1 MNKTDSAKNML
12 IDTIDS
18 LVREK
23 YGDSYGDGEPFSR
36 LCPAIYE
43 LDRKDLQRIAN
54 LLCNK
59 PYAETPEIG
68 KMEIMSLMCAVEAT
82 AGMSKD
88 KVMVKRALDLAEG
101 MNKTPL
107 IKTLKVSYSE
117 FLASKKTDSKT
128 HDETEKNKDGAGK
141 NKPSPKGREQS
152 VQTEHSI
159 GRNTE
164 KTGRKT
170 GRLGR

>member
-43 LDRKDLQRIAN
+43 LDIKDLQRISN

-68 KMEIMSLMCAVEAT
+68 KLEIMSLMCAVEAT

-88 KVMVKRALDLAEG
+88 KVMAKIVFDLANG
-101 MNKTPL
+101 TKKSTGL
-107 IKTLKVSYSE
+107 IEKVKESCFEILSP
-117 FLASKKTDSKT
+117 KKTDSKT
-128 HDETEKNKDGAGK
+128 HDETDNSKDGAEK
-141 NKPSPKGREQS
+141 NNPSPKGREKS
-152 VQTEHSI
+152 VQPKHRI
-159 GRNTE
+159 GRNIE
-164 KTGRKT
+164 Y
-170 GRLGR
+170 LGR

>member
-43 LDRKDLQRIAN
+43 LDRKDLQRIVN

-59 PYAETPEIG
+59 PYAETAEIG
-68 KMEIMSLMCAVEAT
+68 KMEILSLMCAVEAT
-82 AGMSKD
+82 AGMSKS
-88 KVMVKRALDLAEG
+88 KVMVKRTLDLAED
-101 MNKTPL
+101 MKSTDL
-107 IKTLKVSYSE
+107 IEKVKESYREILSP
-117 FLASKKTDSKT
+117 KKT
-128 HDETEKNKDGAGK
+128 HDEPDKNIDGAGK
-141 NKPSPKGREQS
+141 NNPSPKGREQS
-152 VQTEHSI
+152 VQTKRKT
-159 GRNTE
+159 GRNLE
-164 KTGRKT
+164 KTGRLV
-170 GRLGR
+170 R

>member
-23 YGDSYGDGEPFSR
+23 YGDSYSDGEPFSR

-43 LDRKDLQRIAN
+43 LDIKDLQRISN

-68 KMEIMSLMCAVEAT
+68 KLEIMSLMCAVEGASVDRYH
-82 AGMSKD
+82 AMA
-88 KVMVKRALDLAEG
+88 KRGYDRA
-101 MNKTPL
+101 
-107 IKTLKVSYSE
+107 IKTNTGLGQAVVECFSKILSPKQKS
-117 FLASKKTDSKT
+117 ASKTQ
-128 HDETEKNKDGAGK
+128 DEPDKNKDGAEK
-141 NKPSPKGREQS
+141 NNPSPKGREKS
-152 VQTEHSI
+152 VQPKHRI
-159 GRNTE
+159 GRNIE
-164 KTGRKT
+164 Y
-170 GRLGR
+170 LGR

>member
-43 LDRKDLQRIAN
+43 LSNKDLQRIAN

-68 KMEIMSLMCAVEAT
+68 KMEIMALMCAVEAT

-88 KVMVKRALDLAEG
+88 KVMAKRGLNLDKDMKSTG
-101 MNKTPL
+101 L
-107 IKTLKVSYSE
+107 IETLKVSYSE
-117 FLASKKTDSKT
+117 FLTPKKTDSKT
-128 HDETEKNKDGAGK
+128 HDETDKNIDGAGK
-141 NKPSPKGREQS
+141 NNPSPKGREQT

>member
-43 LDRKDLQRIAN
+43 LDRKDLQRISN

-59 PYAETPEIG
+59 PYAETAEIG
-68 KMEIMSLMCAVEAT
+68 KMEILSLMCAVEAT
-82 AGMSKD
+82 AGMSKS
-88 KVMVKRALDLAEG
+88 KVMVKRTLDLAED
-101 MNKTPL
+101 MKSTDL
-107 IKTLKVSYSE
+107 IEKVKESYREILSP
-117 FLASKKTDSKT
+117 KKT
-128 HDETEKNKDGAGK
+128 HDEPDKNIDGAGK
-141 NKPSPKGREQS
+141 NNPSPKGREQS
-152 VQTEHSI
+152 VQTKRKT
-159 GRNTE
+159 GRNLE
-164 KTGRKT
+164 KTGRLV
-170 GRLGR
+170 R

>member
-82 AGMSKD
+82 AGMSKS
-88 KVMVKRALDLAEG
+88 KVMVKRTLDLAED
-101 MNKTPL
+101 MKSTDL
-107 IKTLKVSYSE
+107 IEKVKESYREILSP
-117 FLASKKTDSKT
+117 KKT
-128 HDETEKNKDGAGK
+128 HDEPDKNIDGAGK
-141 NKPSPKGREQS
+141 NNPSPKGREQS
-152 VQTEHSI
+152 VQTKRKT
-159 GRNTE
+159 GRNLE
-164 KTGRKT
+164 KTGRLV
-170 GRLGR
+170 R

>member
-23 YGDSYGDGEPFSR
+23 FGDSYGDGEPFSR

-43 LDRKDLQRIAN
+43 LDIKDLQRISN

-68 KMEIMSLMCAVEAT
+68 KLEIMSLMCAVEAT

-88 KVMVKRALDLAEG
+88 KVMAKRGLDLAKDMKSTG
-101 MNKTPL
+101 L
-107 IKTLKVSYSE
+107 IETLKVSYSE
-117 FLASKKTDSKT
+117 FLTPKSPKEKSASKTQ
-128 HDETEKNKDGAGK
+128 DEPDNHIDDAGK

-152 VQTEHSI
+152 V
-159 GRNTE
+159 E
-164 KTGRKT
+164 KSVQPKHRF
-170 GRLGR
+170 GRLR

>member
-23 YGDSYGDGEPFSR
+23 FGDSYGDGEPFSR

-43 LDRKDLQRIAN
+43 LDRKDLQSIVN

-68 KMEIMSLMCAVEAT
+68 KMEIMSLMCAVEGA

-88 KVMVKRALDLAEG
+88 KAIAKIVFDLANG
-101 MNKTPL
+101 TKKSTDL
-107 IKTLKVSYSE
+107 IETLKVSYSE
-117 FLASKKTDSKT
+117 FLTPKFPKQKFASKT
-128 HDETEKNKDGAGK
+128 HDEPDNNIDGAEKN
-141 NKPSPKGREQS
+141 NSSPKGREQS
-152 VQTEHSI
+152 V
-159 GRNTE
+159 E
-164 KTGRKT
+164 KSVQPKHRF
-170 GRLGR
+170 GRLR

>member
-43 LDRKDLQRIAN
+43 LDRKDLQRIVN

-59 PYAETPEIG
+59 PYAETAEIG
-68 KMEIMSLMCAVEAT
+68 KMEILSLMCAVEAT
-82 AGMSKD
+82 AGMSKS
-88 KVMVKRALDLAEG
+88 KVMVKRTLDLAED
-101 MNKTPL
+101 MKSTDL
-107 IKTLKVSYSE
+107 IEKVKKSYREILSP
-117 FLASKKTDSKT
+117 KKT
-128 HDETEKNKDGAGK
+128 HDEPDKNIDGAGK
-141 NKPSPKGREQS
+141 NNPSPKGREQS
-152 VQTEHSI
+152 VQTKRKT
-159 GRNTE
+159 GRNLE
-164 KTGRKT
+164 KTGRLV
-170 GRLGR
+170 R

>member
-43 LDRKDLQRIAN
+43 LDRKDLQRIVN

-82 AGMSKD
+82 AGMSKS
-88 KVMVKRALDLAEG
+88 KVMVKRTLDLAED
-101 MNKTPL
+101 MKSTDL

-117 FLASKKTDSKT
+117 FLTPKSPKEKSASKTQDKPDN
-128 HDETEKNKDGAGK
+128 HIDDAGK

-152 VQTEHSI
+152 V
-159 GRNTE
+159 E
-164 KTGRKT
+164 KSVQPKRQL
-170 GRLGR
+170 GRLR

>member
-43 LDRKDLQRIAN
+43 LDRKDLQSIVN

-68 KMEIMSLMCAVEAT
+68 KMEIMALMCAVEAT

-88 KVMVKRALDLAEG
+88 KVMAKRGLDLAKDMKSTG
-101 MNKTPL
+101 L
-107 IKTLKVSYSE
+107 IETLKVSYSE
-117 FLASKKTDSKT
+117 FLTPKKTDSKT
-128 HDETEKNKDGAGK
+128 HDETDKNIDGAEK
-141 NKPSPKGREQS
+141 NKPSPKGRSEGVTQN
-152 VQTEHSI
+152 VQTKHKT

-164 KTGRKT
+164 Y
-170 GRLGR
+170 LGR

>member
-43 LDRKDLQRIAN
+43 LDRKDLQRISN
-54 LLCNK
+54 LLCKK
-59 PYAETPEIG
+59 PYAETAEIG
-68 KMEIMSLMCAVEAT
+68 KMEILSLMCAVEAT

-88 KVMVKRALDLAEG
+88 KAIAQIVFDLANG
-101 MNKTPL
+101 TKKSTGL
-107 IKTLKVSYSE
+107 IEKVKESYREILSP
-117 FLASKKTDSKT
+117 KKT
-128 HDETEKNKDGAGK
+128 HDEPDKNIDGAGK
-141 NKPSPKGREQS
+141 NNPSPKGREKPEKS
-152 VQTEHSI
+152 VQPKHRN
-159 GRNTE
+159 GRNLE
-164 KTGRKT
+164 KPGRNIEY
-170 GRLGR
+170 LGR

>member
-82 AGMSKD
+82 AGMSKG
-88 KVMVKRALDLAEG
+88 KSIANEVLKRTEG
-101 MNKTPL
+101 MNKTDL
-107 IKTLKVSYSE
+107 IKTLKASYSE
-117 FLASKKTDSKT
+117 FLTPKFPKEKSASKTQ
-128 HDETEKNKDGAGK
+128 DEPDNHIDDAGK
-141 NKPSPKGREQS
+141 NKPSPKGRDQS
-152 VQTEHSI
+152 VQTKHKT
-159 GRNTE
+159 GRNLE
-164 KTGRKT
+164 KTGRLV
-170 GRLGR
+170 R

>member
-43 LDRKDLQRIAN
+43 LDRKDLQRIVN

-68 KMEIMSLMCAVEAT
+68 KMEIMALMCAVEAT

-88 KVMVKRALDLAEG
+88 KVMAKRGLDLAKDMES
-101 MNKTPL
+101 TRL
-107 IKTLKVSYSE
+107 IEKVKKSYLEILSP
-117 FLASKKTDSKT
+117 KKT
-128 HDETEKNKDGAGK
+128 HDEPDKNIDGAGK

-164 KTGRKT
+164 KTVRKT
-170 GRLGR
+170 GRLR

>member
-43 LDRKDLQRIAN
+43 LDRKDLQRIVN

-82 AGMSKD
+82 AGMSKS
-88 KVMVKRALDLAEG
+88 KVMVKRTLDLAED
-101 MNKTPL
+101 MKSTDL
-107 IKTLKVSYSE
+107 IEKVKESYREILSP
-117 FLASKKTDSKT
+117 KKT
-128 HDETEKNKDGAGK
+128 HDEPDKNIDGAGK
-141 NKPSPKGREQS
+141 NNPSPKGREQS
-152 VQTEHSI
+152 VQTKRKT
-159 GRNTE
+159 GRNLE
-164 KTGRKT
+164 KTGRLV
-170 GRLGR
+170 R

>member
-43 LDRKDLQRIAN
+43 LSNKDLQRISN

-68 KMEIMSLMCAVEAT
+68 KMEILSLMCAVEAT
-82 AGMSKD
+82 AGMSKN
-88 KVMVKRALDLAEG
+88 KAIAQIVFDLANG
-101 MNKTPL
+101 TKKSTGL
-107 IKTLKVSYSE
+107 IEKVKESYREILSP
-117 FLASKKTDSKT
+117 KKT
-128 HDETEKNKDGAGK
+128 HDEPDKNIDGAGK
-141 NKPSPKGREQS
+141 NNPSPKGREQS
-152 VQTEHSI
+152 VQTKRKT
-159 GRNTE
+159 GRNLE
-164 KTGRKT
+164 KTGRLV
-170 GRLGR
+170 R

>member
-43 LDRKDLQRIAN
+43 LDRKDLHRISN

-59 PYAETPEIG
+59 PYAETAEIG
-68 KMEIMSLMCAVEAT
+68 KMEILSLMCAVEAT
-82 AGMSKD
+82 AGMSKS
-88 KVMVKRALDLAEG
+88 KVMVKRTLDLAED
-101 MNKTPL
+101 MKSTDL
-107 IKTLKVSYSE
+107 IEKVKKSYREILSP
-117 FLASKKTDSKT
+117 KKT
-128 HDETEKNKDGAGK
+128 HDEPDKNIDGAGK
-141 NKPSPKGREQS
+141 NNPSPKGREQS
-152 VQTEHSI
+152 VQTKRKT
-159 GRNTE
+159 GRNLE
-164 KTGRKT
+164 KTGRLV
-170 GRLGR
+170 R

>member
-43 LDRKDLQRIAN
+43 LDRKDLQRISN

-59 PYAETPEIG
+59 PYAETAEIG
-68 KMEIMSLMCAVEAT
+68 KMEILSLMCAVEAT
-82 AGMSKD
+82 AGMSKS
-88 KVMVKRALDLAEG
+88 KVMVKRTLDLAED
-101 MNKTPL
+101 MKSTDL
-107 IKTLKVSYSE
+107 IEKVKKSYREILSP
-117 FLASKKTDSKT
+117 KKT
-128 HDETEKNKDGAGK
+128 HDEPDKNIDGAGK
-141 NKPSPKGREQS
+141 NNPSPKGREQS
-152 VQTEHSI
+152 VQTKRKT
-159 GRNTE
+159 GRNLE
-164 KTGRKT
+164 KTGRLV
-170 GRLGR
+170 R

>member
-68 KMEIMSLMCAVEAT
+68 KMEILALICAVEGASVDRYH
-82 AGMSKD
+82 AMA
-88 KVMVKRALDLAEG
+88 KRGYDRA
-101 MNKTPL
+101 
-107 IKTLKVSYSE
+107 IKTNTGLGQAVVECFSKILSPKQKS
-117 FLASKKTDSKT
+117 ASKTQDKPDN
-128 HDETEKNKDGAGK
+128 HIDDAGK
-141 NKPSPKGREQS
+141 NKPSPKGREKS
-152 VQTEHSI
+152 VQPK
-159 GRNTE
+159 RQL
-164 KTGRKT
+164 
-170 GRLGR
+170 GRLR

>member
-43 LDRKDLQRIAN
+43 LDRKDLQHIAS

-68 KMEIMSLMCAVEAT
+68 KMEIMSLMCAVEGASGDRYH
-82 AGMSKD
+82 AMA
-88 KVMVKRALDLAEG
+88 KRGYDRA
-101 MNKTPL
+101 
-107 IKTLKVSYSE
+107 IKTNTGLGQAVVECFSKILAPKQKS
-117 FLASKKTDSKT
+117 ASKTQ
-128 HDETEKNKDGAGK
+128 DEPDKNKDGAEK
-141 NKPSPKGREQS
+141 NNPSPKGREKS
-152 VQTEHSI
+152 VQLK
-159 GRNTE
+159 RQL
-164 KTGRKT
+164 
-170 GRLGR
+170 GRLR

>member
-43 LDRKDLQRIAN
+43 LDIKDLQRISN

-68 KMEIMSLMCAVEAT
+68 KLEIMSLMCAVEGASVDRYH
-82 AGMSKD
+82 AMA
-88 KVMVKRALDLAEG
+88 KRGYDRA
-101 MNKTPL
+101 
-107 IKTLKVSYSE
+107 IKTNTGLGQAVVECFSKILSPKQKS
-117 FLASKKTDSKT
+117 ASKTQ
-128 HDETEKNKDGAGK
+128 DEPDKNKDGAEK
-141 NKPSPKGREQS
+141 NNPSPKGREKS
-152 VQTEHSI
+152 VQLK
-159 GRNTE
+159 RQL
-164 KTGRKT
+164 
-170 GRLGR
+170 GRLR

>member
-43 LDRKDLQRIAN
+43 LDIKDLQRISN

-68 KMEIMSLMCAVEAT
+68 KMEIMSLMCAVEGASVDRYH
-82 AGMSKD
+82 AMA
-88 KVMVKRALDLAEG
+88 KRGYDRA
-101 MNKTPL
+101 
-107 IKTLKVSYSE
+107 IKTNTGLGQTVVECFSKILSPKQKS
-117 FLASKKTDSKT
+117 ASKTQ
-128 HDETEKNKDGAGK
+128 DEPDKNKDGAEK
-141 NKPSPKGREQS
+141 NNPSPKGREKS
-152 VQTEHSI
+152 VQLK
-159 GRNTE
+159 RQL
-164 KTGRKT
+164 
-170 GRLGR
+170 GRLR

>member
-43 LDRKDLQRIAN
+43 LDRKDLQRIVN

-82 AGMSKD
+82 AGMSKS
-88 KVMVKRALDLAEG
+88 KVMVKRTLDLAED
-101 MNKTPL
+101 MKSTDL
-107 IKTLKVSYSE
+107 IEKVKKSYREILSP
-117 FLASKKTDSKT
+117 KKT
-128 HDETEKNKDGAGK
+128 HDEPDKNIDGAGK
-141 NKPSPKGREQS
+141 NNPSPKGREQS
-152 VQTEHSI
+152 VQTKRKT
-159 GRNTE
+159 GRNLE
-164 KTGRKT
+164 KTGRLV
-170 GRLGR
+170 R